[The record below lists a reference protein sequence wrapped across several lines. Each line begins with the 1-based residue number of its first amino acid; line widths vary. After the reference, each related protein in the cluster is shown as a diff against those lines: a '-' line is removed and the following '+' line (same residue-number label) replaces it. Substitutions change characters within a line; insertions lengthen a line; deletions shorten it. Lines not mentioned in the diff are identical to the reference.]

1 MDAFWDIIFRLR
13 GPVWMELMFIAS
25 YAFGFVFL
33 RILSQRHS
41 KFNQEKKVE
50 VLNCR
55 LHKALQ
61 QEAAAGHATAAVK
74 AWRAVKDRAP
84 TQLETLKFIVEAMLE
99 VDPTAVAQEILGHMA
114 DHSKVLCNSRTAA
127 AILEIAAR
135 TGQID
140 IVQELQKEFKDRFQ
154 INPCAQI
161 FEALLSGYAS
171 AGNEKQVS
179 EICLELHEGHVE
191 LGARAYSM
199 MIKGFLKN
207 GLLDA
212 ALKCILD
219 MRDAG
224 FAVPSFAI
232 VQLLHAACDVERGTE
247 MFQVLHRAVPMPPAS
262 MALMLEDCLR
272 RNDLLEA
279 REIEKVA
286 REQAGASPLLLGS
299 YDALL
304 KVCILHSDLYALELF
319 QEMQTKKVR
328 ISEGLCVGL
337 LARCAETKFLRFA
350 QEIAKFVRGRG
361 GMSITVYSALMK
373 VYAYAGMYGKACDLY
388 DQITEQGMEPD
399 SMMYGCLMKFSVE
412 CGRTD
417 LSRELFSKAPS
428 LDIQNYMSLI
438 RAAGRDKDIDRAFQV
453 LQKLKESNVTVD
465 NAAYNCVLD
474 VCVGV
479 GDMSRA
485 RDLMAEM
492 RRISK
497 LDIITY
503 NTFLKGFCSL
513 GDIRGAKE
521 LLSEMESMGM
531 HPNDVSF
538 NCLINAAASRGMW
551 HDAWS
556 AIDMME
562 RNGVPVDHY
571 TISILMKALKKTK
584 DSKQVNRALT
594 LLDRAGLEVCS
605 DEVLLNTVLE
615 TCIRHQQHQRLERVV
630 DAFRRSS
637 IQPSVH
643 TYGSL
648 IKACSNLKR
657 ADMCWELWRK
667 MVDNRAL
674 EPNDI
679 VLGCM
684 LDALVCNQ
692 RIEEAVAL
700 FKTWQPTIPPN
711 TIMYSTLIKGFANSR
726 QPSKAMDMWREMQ
739 ELKLPINN
747 VVYNAII
754 DSQARMGLMDEVG
767 YLVKAMEQHGCKPDG
782 MTFSLIVKGYCF
794 RGDLE
799 NAFQVLREIQGQQI
813 LQDSIIYNT
822 FLDGCVRH
830 NRMDLADKVL
840 EDMEKFNVTPSNF
853 TLGILVKMYGRRGQ
867 LDKAFEIV
875 EDIPKR
881 SGFKVNAQVKTCLMS
896 ACFYNHKLDSAFE
909 VFEELR
915 SSSEGADWKI
925 YSSMVSG
932 TLRHGLIDKAV
943 AVVEEAY
950 GLDSAATA
958 KKLSGGKKL
967 EMDCLEQLFR
977 GLAQRGQM
985 ESVGVPLLN
994 RFHAAQIPISGKL
1007 LSSFASMGA

>member
-1 MDAFWDIIFRLR
+1 
-13 GPVWMELMFIAS
+13 MELMFIAS

-373 VYAYAGMYGKACDLY
+373 VYAFAGMYDRACDLY
-388 DQITEQGMEPD
+388 DQMVAQDIEPD
-399 SMMYGCLMKFSVE
+399 AMMYGCLMKFAVE

-417 LSRELFSKAPS
+417 LSRKLFEKAPT

-438 RAAGRDKDIDRAFQV
+438 KAAGRDKDIERAFEV
-453 LQKLKESNVTVD
+453 LQKLKGSSVTVD
-465 NAAYNCVLD
+465 VAAYSAVLD
-474 VCVGV
+474 VCVSA
-479 GDMSRA
+479 GDLPRA
-485 RDLMAEM
+485 RKLMGEM
-492 RRISK
+492 RTMHK

-503 NTFLKGFCSL
+503 NTLLKGLCCF
-513 GDIRGAKE
+513 GDIHGAKK
-521 LLSEMESMGM
+521 LLLEMESDSVL
-531 HPNDVSF
+531 PNDVSF
-538 NCLINAAASRGMW
+538 NCLINAAVSSGMW
-551 HDAWS
+551 HEAWNTME
-556 AIDMME
+556 MME
-562 RNGVPVDHY
+562 RSGVRGDNY
-571 TISILMKALKKTK
+571 TVCIIMKALKR
-584 DSKQVNRALT
+584 SKESKYVGRALA
-594 LLDRAGLEVCS
+594 LLEHWDLDVCS
-605 DEVLLNTVLE
+605 DEVLLGTVLE
-615 TCIRHQQHQRLERVV
+615 TCIRHHEHRRLE
-630 DAFRRSS
+630 S
-637 IQPSVH
+637 IVHTISKANLQPSVH
-643 TYGSL
+643 IYGYIIKAHGSL
-648 IKACSNLKR
+648 KHVHK
-657 ADMCWELWRK
+657 CWEYWHE
-667 MVDNRAL
+667 MVNNRGM
-674 EPNDI
+674 EPND
-679 VLGCM
+679 VAFGCM
-684 LDALVCNQ
+684 LDALVCNEN
-692 RIEEAVAL
+692 IEEAAAL
-700 FKTWQPTIPPN
+700 FEEWQPKFPDN
-711 TIMYSTLIKGFANSR
+711 TIIYSTMIKGFANSGQAAR
-726 QPSKAMDMWREMQ
+726 AMEMWYKMQ
-739 ELKLPINN
+739 ELKMPMNN
-747 VVYNAII
+747 MVYNALI
-754 DSQARMGLMDEVG
+754 DAHARLGLMDEVSH
-767 YLVKAMEQHGCKPDG
+767 LVQSMAAHNCAPDTI
-782 MTFSLIVKGYCF
+782 TFATIVKGYCH
-794 RGDLE
+794 GGNLE
-799 NAFQVLREIQGQQI
+799 KAFEVLRDMQQN
-813 LQDSIIYNT
+813 QMAHDNSIYNT
-822 FLDGCVRH
+822 LLNGCVRH
-830 NRMDLADKVL
+830 NCMDLADSLL
-840 EDMEKFNVTPSNF
+840 EDMDRFSIRPSNV
-853 TLGILVKMYGRRGQ
+853 TLGILVKMYGRRRQ

-875 EDIPKR
+875 EQIPQR
-881 SGFKVNAQVKTCLMS
+881 HGFKVNAQVKTCLMS
-896 ACFYNHKLDSAFE
+896 ACLYNRNLESATK

-915 SSSEGADWKI
+915 NSEQGLDSKI
-925 YSSMVSG
+925 YSAMISG
-932 TLRHGLIDKAV
+932 TLRQGWIEEAV
-943 AVVEEAY
+943 GVVEDAY
-950 GLDSAATA
+950 GLNPETKDKALYPGQSLETESLLQVSRA
-958 KKLSGGKKL
+958 LVQHGK
-967 EMDCLEQLFR
+967 
-977 GLAQRGQM
+977 M

-994 RFHAAQIPISGKL
+994 RLRAASIPISMRF
-1007 LSSFASMGA
+1007 LSTFTTSV